1 MKVNRGDFSFIPNIM
16 KRAMYQD
23 AFLAIERIPGG
34 WAALERPKVPFITDT
49 VLKQISD
56 EIDKDGKIG
65 HNGTSFQATLRV
77 MERIAKEG
85 WEAFVQR
92 ERRLINS

>member
-1 MKVNRGDFSFIPNIM
+1 MPVARGDFSFVPNLV

-23 AFLAIERIPGG
+23 AFLAIERTPGG
-34 WAALERPKVPFITDT
+34 WSALQRPKRPMITDA

-65 HNGTSFQATLRV
+65 HNGTTFQATLRV
-77 MERIAKEG
+77 METIAKEG
-85 WEAFVQR
+85 WETFVQR
-92 ERRLINS
+92 EIRLVNS